1 MATDPKSILTFVPAK
16 DFVRSC
22 RFYEA
27 LGFQAA
33 DDNPDVRYYG
43 RGASGFLLQ
52 NFYVKK
58 WADNFMMA
66 MHVPDLDAWW
76 DLVEQIVDSGEYPGV
91 RAKAPE
97 LEDWGMRV
105 MRVMYLW
112 DPSGVLWHITGQP
125 D

>member
-1 MATDPKSILTFVPAK
+1 MPADPKTILTFVPAK
-16 DFVRSC
+16 DFNVSC

-43 RGASGFLLQ
+43 RGESGFLLQ
-52 NFYVKK
+52 NYYVKK

-76 DLVEQIVDSGEYPGV
+76 EEVQDLVEKFPGV
-91 RAKAPE
+91 RAKAPQ
-97 LEDWGMRV
+97 LEDWG

-112 DPSGVLWHITGQP
+112 DPSGVLWHITAQP
-125 D
+125 KGD